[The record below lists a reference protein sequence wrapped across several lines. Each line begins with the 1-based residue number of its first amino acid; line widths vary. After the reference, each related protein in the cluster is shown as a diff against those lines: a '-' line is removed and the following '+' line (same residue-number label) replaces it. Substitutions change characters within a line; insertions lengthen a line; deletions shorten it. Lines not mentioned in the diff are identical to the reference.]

1 MSRSH
6 ATTKKTVHAVSVY
19 PQSGNPFE
27 EFFSTEEKA
36 REFSRSES
44 ARTSY
49 NGEKRVDFTSEYPI
63 YDANVFHISAID
75 YRDCAV

>member
-36 REFSRSES
+36 REFSSSES

-49 NGEKRVDFTSEYPI
+49 NGKKKVHFTSEYPI
-63 YDANVFHISAID
+63 YDVDVYHISAID
-75 YRDCAV
+75 CRDCDI